1 MSNSDPATDN
11 YTKIL
16 AHVRNTLVELFD
28 IDAQELKP
36 EARLYEDLDIDS
48 IDAVDLVVELK
59 RFTGRRINPE
69 DFKSVR
75 TVDDVVNAVERLM
88 QR

>member
-1 MSNSDPATDN
+1 MTTDSLSQREN
-11 YTKIL
+11 IYQ
-16 AHVRNTLVELFD
+16 HVRQTLAELFE
-28 IDAQELKP
+28 INASEITPQ
-36 EARLYEDLDIDS
+36 ARLYEDLDIDS

-59 RFTGRRINPE
+59 KYTGRRIDPS

-75 TVDDVVNAVERLM
+75 TIDDVVSAVEQIM

>member
-1 MSNSDPATDN
+1 VSTESPSRDATF
-11 YTKIL
+11 
-16 AHVRNTLVELFD
+16 AQVRKTLIELFEL
-28 IDAQELKP
+28 DAEEITP

-59 RFTGRRINPE
+59 RYTGKRLNPE

-75 TVDDVVNAVERLM
+75 TIDDVVNAVDRIM
-88 QR
+88 QP

>member
-1 MSNSDPATDN
+1 MAAAKRAEIFT
-11 YTKIL
+11 
-16 AHVRNTLVELFD
+16 HVHKTLVEMFD
-28 IDAQELKP
+28 LDAGDIKP

-59 RFTGRRINPE
+59 QFTGRRINPD

-75 TVDDVVNAVERLM
+75 TIDDVVNAVERLM